1 MTDDTKNA
9 LPALLLAVTGLALAA
24 VVTLVLFSN
33 GMTDAKDVAA
43 VAGIFT
49 GITGTLVGTFLG
61 VHVGAAGKAKLQAD
75 RDRAISTSE
84 KAMVRLSPD
93 QRQAVID
100 RDSGVVGVATAN
112 RWPPSS
118 ARRGG

>member
-1 MTDDTKNA
+1 MTDETKNA
-9 LPALLLAVTGLALAA
+9 LPALLLAVTGLTLAA

-84 KAMVRLSPD
+84 KAMVRLSSD
-93 QRQAVID
+93 QREAVIKE
-100 RDSGVVGVATAN
+100 TQE
-112 RWPPSS
+112 
-118 ARRGG
+118 

>member
-75 RDRAISTSE
+75 RDRAISTRE
-84 KAMVRLSPD
+84 KAMVHLTPQ
-93 QRQAVID
+93 QRQAVI
-100 RDSGVVGVATAN
+100 AETQE
-112 RWPPSS
+112 
-118 ARRGG
+118 